1 MAAAPPIELTIER
14 PVAGGRM
21 LARADGRVVLVA
33 GAIPGARGTLVVV
46 RGAIKRAGGKKKAA

>member
-1 MAAAPPIELTIER
+1 LTVER

-33 GAIPGARGTLVVV
+33 GAIPGETVRARIERVD
-46 RGAIKRAGGKKKAA
+46 RATA